1 MSRLLD
7 EYESRRAAYSRE
19 FTCKV
24 TGLALRMEKPRFR
37 NRRAAEAMART
48 LWREQSGE
56 DLIMH
61 EYVDLARACMIGQC
75 LYEQGSDEPVGAD
88 ILELDE
94 DLLGHYD
101 AILTAIENPPIEEL
115 PAELLDEMVED
126 LRGKSKRV
134 VQHLNVI
141 EGSMLDHLL
150 RYMASRLS
158 ESATTTCS
166 SSSSSTTS

>member
-7 EYESRRAAYSRE
+7 EYESKRAAYSKE

-24 TGLALRMEKPRFR
+24 TGLALRMEKPRYR
-37 NRRAAEAMART
+37 NRRAAEAHAGT
-48 LWREQSGE
+48 LWRAQSSDGG
-56 DLIMH
+56 MQH
-61 EYVDLARACMIGQC
+61 EYDDLLRACLIGQC
-75 LYEQGSDEPVGAD
+75 LYEQGSNEPIGAEV
-88 ILELDE
+88 LELDE

-101 AILTAIENPPIEEL
+101 AILAAIENPPIENL
-115 PAELLDEMVED
+115 PAELLDAMVED
-126 LRGKSKRV
+126 LRGKSVRV

-150 RYMASRLS
+150 RYMASQLS
-158 ESATTTCS
+158 ESATTICS